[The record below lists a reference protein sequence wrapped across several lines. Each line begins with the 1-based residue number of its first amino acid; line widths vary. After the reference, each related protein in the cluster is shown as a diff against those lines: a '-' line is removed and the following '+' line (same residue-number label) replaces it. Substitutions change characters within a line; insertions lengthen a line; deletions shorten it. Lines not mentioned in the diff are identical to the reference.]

1 MHLKLSFVAICH
13 LLLFQVKTPKY
24 NCPIGMYSETTM
36 DEMVSGTSGLEWVLC
51 FFVSLQHFSAQR
63 VKAGPRGPGF
73 PEDEELEE
81 VRPKEELRP
90 DGAQCSGDNKIKSK
104 FSLRNPFDSIYI
116 FLELVFQLGVHLLI
130 CLLVLQDYFPDEGR
144 LCCGHWGSETSQVNE
159 YNNIVLNSA
168 SNQIT
173 TATAKKYENGLNFYK
188 TPQS

>member
-1 MHLKLSFVAICH
+1 
-13 LLLFQVKTPKY
+13 
-24 NCPIGMYSETTM
+24 MYSETTM

-51 FFVSLQHFSAQR
+51 FFVSLQHFSPQR

-73 PEDEELEE
+73 PEDEELKE

-90 DGAQCSGDNKIKSK
+90 DGAQCSGGNKIKSK
-104 FSLRNPFDSIYI
+104 KSRWQSFYI
-116 FLELVFQLGVHLLI
+116 FGTFCKLVFQLGVHLLI
-130 CLLVLQDYFPDEGR
+130 WLLVLQDDFSDEGR
-144 LCCGHWGSETSQVNE
+144 LCCRHWRSETSQVNE

-173 TATAKKYENGLNFYK
+173 TATAEKYENGLNFYK